1 MNTLVWIQRE
11 FRTTAFPALQSALLS
26 VEKSAGL
33 VIVVYFHDSK
43 QLVGEANSI
52 WLAHSLQQ
60 LKIDFEK
67 KGGQFWIVDGDFSKN
82 LIQMIGEYQIDKLLY
97 SFQVGSPFDQ
107 MQQQALAVCKEYKV
121 AFQSFD
127 SEFLVPPGK
136 LLNQQSK
143 PYLVFTPF
151 YKALLAKPYLIEPL
165 DDSVGDLSL
174 TVKAEPTCQA
184 WLDLPKDLQEL
195 MALPWALKIMQTHK
209 VGEEQAW
216 KKLQNFIDNALG
228 SYSEHRDFPHLMATS
243 GLSAYL
249 HFGQINPR
257 VLFYYFHYLMDV
269 GLVQSGRAMPW
280 LRQLVWKDFAR
291 HLLVHFPHTESEPFQ
306 NKYQGMTW
314 QGEIESYQAW
324 QKGKTGIPIIDAGMR
339 ELWQTGIM
347 HNRVRMLVASFL
359 TKNLNQRWLI
369 GKRWFDNTL
378 LDADPANNIMGWQWV
393 AGCGVDASPYYRLF
407 NPVTQSLKFDAD
419 GHYLRKWLPELK
431 SLSNKAIHAPWKHQ
445 QECQLKAIELG
456 TDYPL
461 PIVDLKHSRT
471 LHLERVAKMKT
482 SG

>member
-1 MNTLVWIQRE
+1 MNSLVWIQRE
-11 FRTTAFPALQSALLS
+11 FRITAFPALQSALLS
-26 VEKSAGL
+26 AEKSAGL

-43 QLVGEANSI
+43 QLVGEANSV

-67 KGGQFWIVDGDFSKN
+67 KGGQLWIVDGDFSEN
-82 LIQMIGEYQIDKLLY
+82 LTQVIEEYQINKLLY

-107 MQQQALAVCKEYKV
+107 MQQQALEVCKKHKV
-121 AFQSFD
+121 ALQSFD
-127 SEFLVPPGK
+127 SELLVPAGE
-136 LLNQQSK
+136 LLNQQNK

-151 YKALLAKPYLIEPL
+151 YKALLAKSYLIVPL
-165 DDSVGDLSL
+165 DESVGDLTL
-174 TVKAEPTCQA
+174 TARQQPTHQA
-184 WLDLPKDLQEL
+184 WFFLPKDLQQL
-195 MALPWALKIMQTHK
+195 MALPWAQKIMQTHK

-216 KKLQNFIDNALG
+216 KKLQVFVDNALDR
-228 SYSEHRDFPHLMATS
+228 YQVDRDFPNLIATS
-243 GLSAYL
+243 GLSPYL

-257 VLFYYFHYLMDV
+257 VLFYYFQALIDEGCVKSDH
-269 GLVQSGRAMPW
+269 AIPW

-291 HLLVHFPHTESEPFQ
+291 HLLVHFPYAEAEPFQ
-306 NKYQGMTW
+306 QKYQSMTW
-314 QGEIESYQAW
+314 KKEFESYLAW
-324 QKGKTGIPIIDAGMR
+324 QKGETGIPIIDAGMR

-359 TKNLNQRWLI
+359 TKNLNQHWLI

-378 LDADPANNIMGWQWV
+378 IDADPANNVMGWQWV

-431 SLSNKAIHAPWKHQ
+431 NLSNKAIHAPWEHQ

-461 PIVDLKHSRT
+461 PFVDLKHSRS
-471 LHLERVAKMKT
+471 LHLERVAKMKAF
-482 SG
+482 S

>member
-1 MNTLVWIQRE
+1 MNSLVWIQRE
-11 FRTTAFPALQSALLS
+11 FRTTAFPALQLALLS

-33 VIVVYFHDSK
+33 VIVVYFHDPK
-43 QLVGEANSI
+43 QLVGEANSV

-67 KGGQFWIVDGDFSKN
+67 KGGQLWIVDGDFSEN
-82 LIQMIGEYQIDKLLY
+82 LTQVIEGYQISKLLY
-97 SFQVGSPFDQ
+97 SFQVGSPFVQ
-107 MQQQALAVCKEYKV
+107 MQQQALEVCKKHKV
-121 AFQSFD
+121 ALQSFD
-127 SEFLVPPGK
+127 SEFLVPAGE
-136 LLNQQSK
+136 LLNQQNK

-165 DDSVGDLSL
+165 DDYVGDLSL
-174 TVKAEPTCQA
+174 TVKAKPTYQA
-184 WLDLPKDLQEL
+184 WLDLPKDLQQL
-195 MALPWALKIMQTHK
+195 MALPWAQKIMQTHK

-216 KKLQNFIDNALG
+216 QKLQNFIDNALD
-228 SYSEHRDFPHLMATS
+228 SYSEDRDFPHLMVTS

-269 GLVQSGRAMPW
+269 GFVKSGQAMPW

-291 HLLVHFPHTESEPFQ
+291 HLLVYFPHTEAEPFQ
-306 NKYQGMTW
+306 QKYQSMTW
-314 QGEIESYQAW
+314 QDENQSYQTW

-359 TKNLNQRWLI
+359 TKNLNQHWLI
-369 GKRWFDNTL
+369 GKRWFDNAL
-378 LDADPANNIMGWQWV
+378 LDADPANNVMGWQWV

-419 GHYLRKWLPELK
+419 GCYLRKWLPELK
-431 SLSNKAIHAPWKHQ
+431 SLSNKAIHAPWEHQ

-471 LHLERVAKMKT
+471 LHLERVAKMKAP
-482 SG
+482 G